1 MPSKPSFV
9 SLSIGTLLILS
20 IIAMATTTSQAF
32 AQAQPPRP
40 NPNQPGNSNIKLIG
54 TPTVDKTEPY
64 DPVTGLAEFSFLT
77 VTGVTSGGGGT
88 AVLSY
93 NYNYLTACVDDET
106 GEHVFTGSVNNI
118 PATSDP
124 VTIESGKNQPFTI
137 TTDTLTSA
145 DVPTE
150 ADEQC
155 PEGSHPILNFVQYTD
170 IVLTITAKNGRGT
183 IVYDDFPDNPQ

>member
-1 MPSKPSFV
+1 MQLKLSFV
-9 SLSIGTLLILS
+9 SLSISALLMVS
-20 IIAMATTTSQAF
+20 VIAPMTTTIQAF

-40 NPNQPGNSNIKLIG
+40 DPNQPGNSNIKLIG

-124 VTIESGKNQPFTI
+124 VTIQSGKNQPFII

-145 DVPTE
+145 DVPLRLMSNAQKE
-150 ADEQC
+150 AIQ
-155 PEGSHPILNFVQYTD
+155 S
-170 IVLTITAKNGRGT
+170 LTLCNIQTSS
-183 IVYDDFPDNPQ
+183 